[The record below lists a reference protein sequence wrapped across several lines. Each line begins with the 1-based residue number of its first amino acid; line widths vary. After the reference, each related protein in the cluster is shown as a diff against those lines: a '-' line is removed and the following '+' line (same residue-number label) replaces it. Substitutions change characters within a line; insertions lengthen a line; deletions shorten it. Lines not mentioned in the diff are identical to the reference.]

1 MIHKNIKLILSG
13 ASLGYSIYQFIE
25 GNIGNGIFFFLISVT
40 VLFLYFRNELILWS
54 FLKMRKQDL
63 DGTEKILLKIKHP
76 ERVLIKK
83 QQGYYHYLF
92 GIIYA
97 QKNLGT
103 SEKHFKQAVKLGLS
117 MDHDLAMAKM
127 SLAGIA
133 MQKRRKREA
142 QGLLTEAKKL
152 DKNQLLADQ
161 LKLMQQQL
169 KKI

>member
-1 MIHKNIKLILSG
+1 MNKKKNKNLNMVRKVVKKKT
-13 ASLGYSIYQFIE
+13 E
-25 GNIGNGIFFFLISVT
+25 HISPTANVEKT
-40 VLFLYFRNELILWS
+40 FGKNE
-54 FLKMRKQDL
+54 
-63 DGTEKILLKIKHP
+63 E
-76 ERVLIKK
+76 LIKK
-83 QQGYYHYLF
+83 QQGYYNYLF

-103 SEKHFKQAVKLGLS
+103 SEKYFKQAIKLGLG

-142 QGLLTEAKKL
+142 QTLLTEAKKL
-152 DKNQLLADQ
+152 DKNQMLGDQ